1 MNVGKAGLR
10 QLVIERLV
18 GDRGVKQRME
28 AAVEIRQ
35 GFDALARTGRR
46 QRQTQAKRRD
56 GPLAPTKLCVF
67 AASVEQRFRK
77 HPLELISD
85 HAKLS
90 VIHLGL
96 LSLYPKQH
104 IQEEFRMDHRRC
116 TKNRVIKITL
126 QLVGPIRPQKW
137 LKNRPSRPH

>member
-1 MNVGKAGLR
+1 MVRAKSAKWGLAN
-10 QLVIERLV
+10 LVIEGFV
-18 GDRGVKQRME
+18 GDRGVKQRIE

-46 QRQTQAKRRD
+46 QRQAQAKRRD
-56 GPLAPTKLCVF
+56 GPLAPTKLRVF
-67 AASVEQRFRK
+67 AAGVEQRFGK
-77 HPLELISD
+77 HPLELVSD

-104 IQEEFRMDHRRC
+104 TQEEFRMDRN
-116 TKNRVIKITL
+116 KN
-126 QLVGPIRPQKW
+126 PQ
-137 LKNRPSRPH
+137 